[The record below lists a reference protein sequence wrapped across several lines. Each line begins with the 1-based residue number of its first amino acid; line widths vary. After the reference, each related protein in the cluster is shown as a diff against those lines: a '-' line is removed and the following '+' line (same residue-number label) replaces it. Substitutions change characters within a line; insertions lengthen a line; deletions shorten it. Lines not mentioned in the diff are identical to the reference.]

1 MGRLADHLKTQTVA
15 QALGLSVSTIK
26 RWVDSGTIQA
36 VRTTGGHRLIPRGEA
51 VRMAH
56 DLGLEGTA
64 IRQMGVGRS
73 GKLKSI
79 NDHACDRLCQ
89 LLREGEVQ
97 QAKSFIQSIYLS
109 GCNAVALADQLIRPV
124 MGRIGH
130 AWMVGAL
137 DVYHEHQ
144 AAHTV
149 AAAVMDLIDR
159 VSGARKPIG
168 SLALCAT
175 TEGDPYVLSC
185 LLGELVL
192 RELGW
197 DVRNLGVNLP
207 LRSLANAT
215 LQYRPKLIFLSI
227 NYLPQQDQFIR
238 EYLSFYETAARNN
251 AAVIVG
257 GQALDAE
264 LRSRMRYAA
273 FGDRMIHL
281 AEFARQLGSTT
292 SVTRDFA
299 VSPDQVVPP
308 IRGSSGDAPQ

>member
-1 MGRLADHLKTQTVA
+1 MACELGRDGTEIRKIAGFPSGDLTSFDDQTCD
-15 QALGLSVSTIK
+15 QLC
-26 RWVDSGTIQA
+26 
-36 VRTTGGHRLIPRGEA
+36 H
-51 VRMAH
+51 M
-56 DLGLEGTA
+56 LEYG
-64 IRQMGVGRS
+64 Q
-73 GKLKSI
+73 
-79 NDHACDRLCQ
+79 
-89 LLREGEVQ
+89 VQ
-97 QAKSFIQSIYLS
+97 HAKSLIQSIYLS
-109 GCNAVALADQLIRPV
+109 GCNAASLADHLIRPV

-130 AWMVGAL
+130 GWMVGAL
-137 DVYHEHQ
+137 DVYQEHQ
-144 AAHTV
+144 ASHIV
-149 AAAVMDLIDR
+149 AATILELIDQ
-159 VSGARKPIG
+159 VSRERKPTEP
-168 SLALCAT
+168 LALSAT

-185 LLGELVL
+185 LLGEMVL

-238 EYLSFYETAARNN
+238 EYLSFYEIAARNN

-292 SVTRDFA
+292 SVTGDMA

-308 IRGSSGDAPQ
+308 IRGSSGNAPQ